1 LQRLEN
7 KLVIASSDNDFLDS
21 IKYTKTRVVSLDSDV
36 LQENRIV
43 MALYNDQKAD
53 LFRVL
58 RTNVLKQMR
67 ENNWN
72 SFFIT
77 SATPGAGKS
86 WVATNLAIA
95 IALEGNQTV
104 LLVDADLRR
113 PSISH
118 HLGLKSK
125 FGFIDYLSGVA
136 SLEHVLVHPRIENLV
151 ILPGKESTIN
161 YSELISSPKMTNF
174 IKEVKSRYESRII
187 IFDIPPIFVADDA
200 LLYMS
205 YCDAALFVV
214 EDEKNTSEELHDAM
228 QILEETNLLGLVLN
242 KSREKL
248 SRYKY
253 GYSYGYNYGIKNY
266 NN

>member
-1 LQRLEN
+1 MIGN
-7 KLVIASSDNDFLDS
+7 SDNDALDM
-21 IKYTKTRVVSLDSDV
+21 IRYTKTRIMPLDPDV
-36 LQENRIV
+36 LQDNRII
-43 MALYNDQKAD
+43 MGSYDDQRAD

-58 RTNVLKQMR
+58 RTNILKQLR

-72 SFFIT
+72 SFFVT

-113 PSISH
+113 PSICD
-118 HLGLKSK
+118 HLGIQCK
-125 FGFIDYLSGVA
+125 FGLIDYLSGIVD
-136 SLEHVLVHPRIENLV
+136 LEHILIHPRIENLV
-151 ILPGKESTIN
+151 LLPGKEAKIN
-161 YSELISSPKMTNF
+161 FSEIISSPKMINF

-187 IFDIPPIFVADDA
+187 IFDIPPIFIADDA

-205 YCDAALFVV
+205 YCDAALFVA
-214 EDEKNTSEELHDAM
+214 EDEKNTSDELKHSM

-242 KSREKL
+242 KSRQEL
-248 SRYKY
+248 PSYKY
-253 GYSYGYNYGIKNY
+253 GSVGYGNYGYGYSGY
-266 NN
+266 R

>member
-1 LQRLEN
+1 
-7 KLVIASSDNDFLDS
+7 VSDKLDS
-21 IKYTKTRVVSLDSDV
+21 FGFDSIRYTKTRVMSLDSDV
-36 LQENRIV
+36 LQENRII
-43 MALYNDQKAD
+43 MGLYNDQRAD

-58 RTNVLKQMR
+58 RTNILKQLR

-72 SFFIT
+72 SFFVT
-77 SATPGAGKS
+77 SAAPGAGKS

-113 PSISH
+113 PTVCRQ
-118 HLGLKSK
+118 LGLQCK
-125 FGFIDYLSGVA
+125 FGLIDFLSGVVN
-136 SLEHVLVHPRIENLV
+136 LEHILVHPRIENLV
-151 ILPGKESTIN
+151 VLPGKEATIN

-187 IFDIPPIFVADDA
+187 IFDIPPLFVADDA

-214 EDEKNTSEELHDAM
+214 EDEQNTADELQHSM
-228 QILEETNLLGLVLN
+228 QILEETNLLGLVVN
-242 KSREKL
+242 KTRQPLPSF
-248 SRYKY
+248 KY
-253 GYSYGYNYGIKNY
+253 GYNSYGYGTPRY
-266 NN
+266 